1 MRAIMDLF
9 ERHPQNPI
17 LTVEALPFPAI
28 AVYNPGVAEM
38 NGEVVLLLRVE
49 GEDGRSRLYV
59 ARSRDGIGNWQVAPT
74 PLLAPE
80 DPESPYEELG
90 CEDPRV
96 TYVEELGE
104 YVIAYVVVSSP
115 GPGVALARTRDFRAV
130 QRIEMVLSPP
140 NKNAALFPRRI
151 NGEWIM
157 LHRPASG
164 DVAHIWTVRSK
175 DLVYWGH
182 PHMVLPERGGT
193 WWDGARVGAGAVPIE
208 TPQGW
213 LVIYHGVKVV
223 AGTPN
228 YRLGLALLDLDD
240 PTKVIAR
247 CRHPAFSPNAPYERV
262 GNGVNIVF
270 TCGALLRGGEV
281 WMYYGAA
288 DTCIGLATAKLDDLL
303 EFARRA

>member
-1 MRAIMDLF
+1 MDRF
-9 ERHPQNPI
+9 RRHPQNPI
-17 LTVEALPFPAI
+17 ITVDDLPFPAI
-28 AVYNPGVAEM
+28 GVYNPGVAEVK
-38 NGEVVLLLRVE
+38 GEIVLLLRVE
-49 GEDGRSRLYV
+49 GVDGRSRLHV
-59 ARSRDGIGNWQVAPT
+59 ARSRDGIGSWRIDET

-90 CEDPRV
+90 CEDPRI
-96 TYVEELGE
+96 TYVEEIDE

-115 GPGVALARTRDFRAV
+115 GPGIALARTKDFRRASP
-130 QRIEMVLSPP
+130 IKMVLSPP

-151 NGEWIM
+151 NGEWVM
-157 LHRPASG
+157 LHRPSSNG
-164 DVAHIWTVRSK
+164 VAHIWIVRSK

-182 PHMVLPERGGT
+182 PQLVLAERGGT

-208 TPQGW
+208 TPEGW
-213 LVIYHGVKVV
+213 LLIYHGVKMV

-240 PTKVIAR
+240 PTRVIAR

-262 GNGVNIVF
+262 GNGMNIVF
-270 TCGALLRGGEV
+270 TCGALLRGDEV

-288 DTCIGLATAKLDDLL
+288 DTCIGLATAKLNDLL
-303 EFARRA
+303 EFARET